1 MNKFAWYQ
9 EDTKLFL
16 KEPGPSKSKMMK
28 TLIVL
33 GLAMILPLIGAMVKE
48 YLL

>member
-33 GLAMILPLIGAMVKE
+33 GVFLVLPLIGALIKE
-48 YLL
+48 HLL